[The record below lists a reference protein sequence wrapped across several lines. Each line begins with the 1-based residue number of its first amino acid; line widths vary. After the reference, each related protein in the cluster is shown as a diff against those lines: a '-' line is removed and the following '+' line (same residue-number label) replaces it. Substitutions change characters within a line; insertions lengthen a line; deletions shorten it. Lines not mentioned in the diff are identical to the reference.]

1 MEPRMPYWR
10 LSEMIPKLRDLSSR
24 LSRPSPSGEA
34 TSFILSS
41 LKAQKR
47 KILLGLLSLIAADLL
62 ALVPPWITK
71 DAIDLISARENLSQ
85 ILPLASLILALALF
99 QACFR
104 FLWRTALFGVARNL
118 ECDLRG
124 KLLDHLLKLD
134 TPFYARH
141 TVGDLMSRCSNDLVA
156 IQEMVAFAG
165 LLIVDSSITI
175 GSCIALMLLISAK
188 LTLVALIPL
197 PFLSL
202 VFMHLGKK
210 VKMRSLEVQRELA
223 SLTEL
228 VQETISGV
236 KVVKTYTMEELRLNA
251 YEKACSRYMESQMG
265 LAGTRGAFYGLLG
278 FITALASVIVLGT
291 GGKAVAQ
298 GELTLGEFVG
308 FSAYLAMLSWPMMSL
323 GFMTNLIQRSRA
335 SWQRVR
341 EILDSHPIMPRGYL
355 PLKGLSMDVEFRD
368 VSFKYPDSASWAI
381 EGVSLTWPE
390 GAVVGITGP
399 VGSGKSTLLSLAAR
413 IHDPDRG
420 KILLGGV
427 DLKELKL
434 EELRKRIAMVEQ
446 EPFLFSETIEEN
458 LFPWDGKPPRS
469 YLEDLAK
476 MTALWRDISAFPN
489 GWETIVGER
498 GVTLSGGQRQRLA
511 LARALAMNPS
521 ILLLDDPFSHLD
533 PETESAILDY
543 ILTAF
548 KGRTIVLVSQRLS
561 TLSRAHWV
569 IVMDKGRVSEEGEP
583 RELLKGGSYLRDLAI
598 RQEILE
604 LFGG

>member
-1 MEPRMPYWR
+1 
-10 LSEMIPKLRDLSSR
+10 MIQKLCDLRSG
-24 LSRPSPSGEA
+24 LKRPSPNGEA
-34 TSFILSS
+34 IYFILTS

-47 KILLGLLSLIAADLL
+47 KILLGLLSLILADLL

-71 DAIDLISARENLSQ
+71 EAIDLISARGELSQ
-85 ILPLASLILALALF
+85 ILSLASIIVVLALF

-134 TPFYARH
+134 SPFYARY

-188 LTLVALIPL
+188 LTAVALIPL
-197 PFLSL
+197 PLLSL
-202 VFMHLGKK
+202 VFMHLGRK

-228 VQETISGV
+228 VQETISGL
-236 KVVKTYTMEELRLNA
+236 KVVKTYTMEGLRLNA
-251 YEKACSRYMESQMG
+251 YRRACSRYMGSQMG

-278 FITALASVIVLGT
+278 FIAALASVIVLGI
-291 GGKAVAQ
+291 GGKAVAH

-341 EILDSHPIMPRGYL
+341 EILNSSPTMPRGCL
-355 PLKGLSMDVEFRD
+355 PLKGLSMDMEFRG
-368 VSFKYPDSASWAI
+368 VGFKYPNSRSWAI
-381 EGVSLTWPE
+381 EGVSLTWSE

-399 VGSGKSTLLSLAAR
+399 VGSGKTTLLSLAAR
-413 IHDPDRG
+413 IHDPDEG
-420 KILLGGV
+420 EILLGGV
-427 DLKELKL
+427 DLRELKL
-434 EELRKRIAMVEQ
+434 EELRDRIALVEQ
-446 EPFLFSETIEEN
+446 EPFLFSDTIEEN
-458 LFPWDGKPPRS
+458 LFPWEGKPPRTH
-469 YLEDLAK
+469 LEHIAK
-476 MTALWRDISAFPN
+476 MTGLSRDISVFSN
-489 GWETIVGER
+489 GWDTIVGEK

-543 ILTAF
+543 ILRAF

-561 TLSRAHWV
+561 TLSRADWV
-569 IVMDKGRVSEEGEP
+569 IVMDRGRISEKGEP
-583 RELLKGGSYLRDLAI
+583 RELLRRGSYLRDLAI

-604 LFGG
+604 TLGG